1 MTNKSQGLSFVLLW
15 AFGNA
20 EIFTSYLETFGQWTN
35 QFVENLLHI
44 NRLEILKSNVCSAFS
59 GQFRIKPWSP
69 SPSTQLGFY
78 NICKSSNYAKYD
90 TIRSKNYMF
99 CIYKSSH
106 CLHPPTVIY
115 NVSYFKLQSLNR

>member
-20 EIFTSYLETFGQWTN
+20 EIFTSYMETFGQWTN

-78 NICKSSNYAKYD
+78 NICKSSNYAKCN
-90 TIRSKNYMF
+90 IRYEVKITHIVCTKAVTTYIPQLS
-99 CIYKSSH
+99 
-106 CLHPPTVIY
+106 
-115 NVSYFKLQSLNR
+115 FKGVLFQAVLL